1 MSLYEK
7 SYGYTYLRVYVHL
20 FMVLL
25 LILIMISMVSIWSK
39 VLNLPKAIVVMT
51 LVFYTFLNIINV
63 DAFIAKRNIALYKEK
78 NKIDLVYLTDLS
90 VDALPYIEE
99 FIKENPEAYSEYI
112 ERKLQEKRSSVSSDN
127 DDFLTRLLKFNI
139 NKARIK

>member
-1 MSLYEK
+1 MLYSAHYKMSLYEK

-25 LILIMISMVSIWSK
+25 LILIMISMVSIWYK
-39 VLNLPKAIVVMT
+39 VLNLPKAIVVIT

-78 NKIDLVYLTDLS
+78 V
-90 VDALPYIEE
+90 
-99 FIKENPEAYSEYI
+99 
-112 ERKLQEKRSSVSSDN
+112 
-127 DDFLTRLLKFNI
+127 
-139 NKARIK
+139 